1 MAKETKRRGQGFLFL
16 FNITLILSLTVCT
29 PLRKA
34 RWLKG
39 IKNEGLPLI
48 VIPGEQQENRHLE
61 VENHRFR
68 DRPVQNRVGL
78 LSRQK
83 RLSVQFYFWDK
94 FEKFKKFRSY
104 RYGYPQGAN
113 ILNIVPGYPGSIN
126 GKNAWEYF
134 SDVATKHS
142 KFSRFWKDIRWQLEI
157 YNFPFT
163 EGVVNSETMVIA
175 YLFINVI

>member
-1 MAKETKRRGQGFLFL
+1 MAQETKGRGQGFLFL

-68 DRPVQNRVGL
+68 DRPVKNRVGL
-78 LSRQK
+78 LSRRK
-83 RLSVQFYFWDK
+83 RLQFYSWDK
-94 FEKFKKFRSY
+94 FENKKFRSY

-113 ILNIVPGYPGSIN
+113 ISNIVPGYPGSIN
-126 GKNAWEYF
+126 GKNAWQYF
-134 SDVATKHS
+134 SDVAAKHS
-142 KFSRFWKDIRWQLEI
+142 KLSRLWRDIRWQMEVH
-157 YNFPFT
+157 NFPLT
-163 EGVVNSETMVIA
+163 KGVVNSESMVIS
-175 YLFINVI
+175 YLFN